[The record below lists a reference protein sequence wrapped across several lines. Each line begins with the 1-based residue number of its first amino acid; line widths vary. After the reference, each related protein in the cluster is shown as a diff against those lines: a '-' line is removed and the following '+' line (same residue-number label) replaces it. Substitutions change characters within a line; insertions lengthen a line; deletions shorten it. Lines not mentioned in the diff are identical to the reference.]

1 LKNKHCVVLAG
12 GEGTRIAEITRGE
25 IPKALI
31 PVNGTP
37 FLDYKIDSLIKI
49 GFTGLTLLLG
59 RHSDQIVDH
68 MKRYINSDA
77 EVNCIKE
84 TNPLGTGGAVLAAL
98 GALPNTFWVTYAD
111 SLVFPDGHALKS
123 IDIATSTDKSIMCV
137 IRGNDEWGR
146 SNVELDSGRI
156 SFYSR
161 DQKDSSEHDLSW
173 IEYGLLRLSKNAF
186 RDFANKTQFDLGEV
200 IQSQVLGK
208 SMLPLVCKE
217 RFREVGNVRS
227 FYETEQWISS
237 KLGGHR

>member
-1 LKNKHCVVLAG
+1 VVLAG
-12 GEGTRIAEITRGE
+12 GEGTRVAEITRGE

-31 PVNGTP
+31 PVSGIP

-49 GFTGLTLLLG
+49 GFTELTFLLG
-59 RHSDQIVDH
+59 KHSDQIVDH
-68 MKRYINSDA
+68 MTQYISSDV
-77 EVNCIKE
+77 EVNCITE
-84 TNPLGTGGAVLAAL
+84 ANPLGTGGAVLAAL
-98 GALPNTFWVTYAD
+98 GVLPNTFWVTYAD
-111 SLVFPDGHALKS
+111 SLVYPDVQALES
-123 IDIATSTDKSIMCV
+123 IDVVSSSDKSIMCV

-146 SNVELDSGRI
+146 SNVELDSGQV

-161 DQKDSSEHDLSW
+161 DRTDSSGHDLCW

-186 RDFANKTQFDLGEV
+186 RDFENKTRFDLGEV
-200 IQSQVLGK
+200 VQSQVLKK

-237 KLGGHR
+237 NFGGHR